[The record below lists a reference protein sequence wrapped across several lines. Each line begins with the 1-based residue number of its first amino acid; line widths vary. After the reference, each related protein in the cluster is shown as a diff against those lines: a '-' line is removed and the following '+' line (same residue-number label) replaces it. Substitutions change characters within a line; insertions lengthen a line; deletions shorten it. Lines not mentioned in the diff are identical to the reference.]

1 MMRYL
6 RQNVTQLIAVGFLT
20 LVAAT
25 THVQAQTQDQ
35 TQTQTQVQVQTQDQT
50 KAQTQEQTQTQDQ
63 TKEQTKEQTKDLPK
77 VNIKTSLGNIVLE
90 LYPEKAPKTV
100 ANFLRYVKKGHYN
113 KTIFHRVIDNF
124 MIQGGGMDAAMREKP
139 TDKSVVS
146 EARLAF
152 EHELKNDIGTI
163 AMARTNDPNSARA
176 QFYINVNNND
186 FLNYQ
191 VIPDGDPVQI
201 MKNGEPIMLRRSLA
215 IEAAAGYTPFGKVIE
230 GWDIV
235 EKIKSTPT
243 TEVSVHK
250 NVPVKPITIISIRLL
265 K

>member
-1 MMRYL
+1 MLLQIRRHL
-6 RQNVTQLIAVGFLT
+6 LKIGAIGCLTIFAPLAV
-20 LVAAT
+20 
-25 THVQAQTQDQ
+25 AQ
-35 TQTQTQVQVQTQDQT
+35 
-50 KAQTQEQTQTQDQ
+50 E
-63 TKEQTKEQTKDLPK
+63 LPK
-77 VNIKTSLGNIVLE
+77 VNIKTSMGNIVVE

-100 ANFLRYVKKGHYN
+100 ENFLRYVKKGHYD

-146 EARLAF
+146 EAKVAY
-152 EHELKNDIGTI
+152 EHDLKNDIGTI

-191 VIPDGDPVQI
+191 PVPDGDPVQM
-201 MKNGEPIMLRRSLA
+201 MKNGEPVTMSRARAMIVS
-215 IEAAAGYTPFGKVIE
+215 AGYTPFGKVIE
-230 GWDIV
+230 GWDVV
-235 EKIKSTPT
+235 EKIKATPT
-243 TEVSVHK
+243 SEVSIHQ
-250 NVPVKPITIISIRLL
+250 NVPVKMITIISIKLM

>member
-1 MMRYL
+1 MIMHFRRHFL
-6 RQNVTQLIAVGFLT
+6 QLGVTSFLT
-20 LVAAT
+20 LIT
-25 THVQAQTQDQ
+25 CLVQAQ
-35 TQTQTQVQVQTQDQT
+35 
-50 KAQTQEQTQTQDQ
+50 E
-63 TKEQTKEQTKDLPK
+63 LPK
-77 VNIKTSLGNIVLE
+77 VNIKTSMGDIVLE

-100 ANFLRYVKKGHYN
+100 ENFLRYVKKGHYN

-146 EARLAF
+146 EAKIAF
-152 EHELKNDIGTI
+152 EHDLKNDMGTI

-191 VIPDGDPVQI
+191 PIPDGDPVQL
-201 MKNGEPIMLRRSLA
+201 MKNGEPITLPRSRAL
-215 IEAAAGYTPFGKVIE
+215 IFAAGYTPFGKVIE
-230 GWDIV
+230 GWDVV

-243 TEVSVHK
+243 SEVSIHQ
-250 NVPVKPITIISIRLL
+250 NVPVKMITIISI
-265 K
+265 KQIK

>member
-1 MMRYL
+1 MITYFRRRIL
-6 RQNVTQLIAVGFLT
+6 QLGAASFLT
-20 LVAAT
+20 LIASL
-25 THVQAQTQDQ
+25 VQAQ
-35 TQTQTQVQVQTQDQT
+35 
-50 KAQTQEQTQTQDQ
+50 E
-63 TKEQTKEQTKDLPK
+63 LPK
-77 VNIKTSLGNIVLE
+77 VNIKTSVGDIVLE

-100 ANFLRYVKKGHYN
+100 ENFLRYVKKGHYN

-146 EARLAF
+146 EAKIAF
-152 EHELKNDIGTI
+152 EHGLKNDMGTI

-191 VIPDGDPVQI
+191 PIPDGDPVQL
-201 MKNGEPIMLRRSLA
+201 MKNGEPITLPRSRAL
-215 IEAAAGYTPFGKVIE
+215 IFAAGYTPFGKVIE
-230 GWDIV
+230 GWDVV

-243 TEVSVHK
+243 SEVSIHQ
-250 NVPVKPITIISIRLL
+250 NVPVKMITIISI
-265 K
+265 KQIK

>member
-1 MMRYL
+1 MFVHL
-6 RQNVTQLIAVGFLT
+6 RRHFLRFGIAATLS
-20 LVAAT
+20 LVASFAY
-25 THVQAQTQDQ
+25 AQ
-35 TQTQTQVQVQTQDQT
+35 
-50 KAQTQEQTQTQDQ
+50 E
-63 TKEQTKEQTKDLPK
+63 LPK
-77 VNIKTSLGNIVLE
+77 VNIKTSEGDIVLE

-124 MIQGGGMDAAMREKP
+124 MIQGGGMTAAMQEKP
-139 TDKSVVS
+139 TDKPVPS
-146 EARLAF
+146 EAKLAF
-152 EHELKNDIGTI
+152 EQELKNDIGTI

-191 VIPDGDPVQI
+191 PIPDGDPVQVL
-201 MKNGEPIMLRRSLA
+201 KNGEPLTLPRSRAL
-215 IEAAAGYTPFGKVIE
+215 IFAAGYTPFGKVIE
-230 GWDIV
+230 GWDVV

-243 TEVSVHK
+243 SDAGIHQ
-250 NVPVKPITIISIRLL
+250 NVPVKPITIISIKLL